1 MFLYNITVWRGKTWI
16 TADDEEC
23 IYLGI
28 SAFLC
33 ILFSSIGACM
43 KSKDEVRTEIISK
56 VKKIVVKIGTGVLTT
71 GDGYLDKEQIRGLA
85 GQVVELKKMGYRVVV
100 VSSGAVGS
108 GMGELGIE
116 KRPGTLPELQ
126 AVASIGQSKL
136 ISMYDAC
143 FKLHGYHAAQILL
156 TREDFE
162 DRQRYLNTCNTI
174 HTLFQL
180 NAIPV
185 VNENDTISVDEI
197 KFGDNDA
204 LSALVTNLLNAE
216 LLIILSSVDGLYD
229 KCPTAKS
236 KATVIPLV
244 DNVSDE
250 IRQLAFNAKT
260 QRGVGGMQTK
270 LEAASIVIKAGEAV
284 VIANGRT
291 DKVLK
296 RIVQGEHIGTLF
308 LPKSE
313 KLANRKRWIGYT
325 LKPKGTVCVDD
336 GAMCALIEKGKSLL
350 ATGIVSVEG
359 TFGKGDIISVCKKGD
374 GFIFAKGLTNY
385 SSEEIERIKGCS
397 TSAIAKMLGYK
408 LYDEVIHRDNMV
420 IL

>member
-1 MFLYNITVWRGKTWI
+1 MKMK
-16 TADDEEC
+16 DD
-23 IYLGI
+23 LR
-28 SAFLC
+28 SQ
-33 ILFSSIGACM
+33 IL
-43 KSKDEVRTEIISK
+43 SK

-71 GDGYLDKEQIRGLA
+71 DDGYLDKEQIKGLA
-85 GQVVELKKMGYRVVV
+85 GQVVELKKMGYDVVV
-100 VSSGAVGS
+100 VSSGAIGS

-116 KRPGTLPELQ
+116 KRPSTLPGLQ
-126 AVASIGQSKL
+126 AVAAIGQSKL

-185 VNENDTISVDEI
+185 VNENDTISVEEI

-204 LSALVTNLLNAE
+204 LSAMVTNLLNAE

-229 KCPTAKS
+229 KSPTVKN
-236 KATVIPLV
+236 KARVIPV
-244 DNVSDE
+244 VEDVSDE
-250 IRQLAFNAKT
+250 IRQLAFNSKT

-270 LEAASIVIKAGEAV
+270 LEAVSIVVKAGEAV
-284 VIANGRT
+284 IVANGRT

-296 RIVQGEHIGTLF
+296 RIVLCENIGTLF
-308 LPKSE
+308 LPKKE
-313 KLANRKRWIGYT
+313 KLANRKRWIGFT
-325 LKPKGTVCVDD
+325 IKPKGKVYIDD
-336 GAMCALIEKGKSLL
+336 GAMNALTGKGKSLL

-359 TFGKGDIISVCKKGD
+359 TFDKGDIVSICKQGD
-374 GFIFAKGLTNY
+374 GVMFAKGLTNY
-385 SSEEIERIKGCS
+385 SSEEIEKIKGCS
-397 TSAIAKMLGYK
+397 TSSIAKVLGYK

>member
-1 MFLYNITVWRGKTWI
+1 
-16 TADDEEC
+16 
-23 IYLGI
+23 
-28 SAFLC
+28 
-33 ILFSSIGACM
+33 M
-43 KSKDEVRTEIISK
+43 KLKDEMRSQVLSK
-56 VKKIVVKIGTGVLTT
+56 VKKIVIKIGTGVLTT
-71 GDGYLDKEQIRGLA
+71 DNGYLDKEQIKGLA
-85 GQVVELKKMGYRVVV
+85 GQVVELKKMGYCVVV
-100 VSSGAVGS
+100 VSSGAIGS

-126 AVASIGQSKL
+126 AVAAIGQSKL

-185 VNENDTISVDEI
+185 VNENDTISVEEI

-204 LSALVTNLLNAE
+204 LSAMVTNLLNAE

-229 KCPTAKS
+229 RCPTAKN
-236 KATVIPLV
+236 KATVIPV
-244 DNVSDE
+244 VEDVSDE
-250 IRQLAFNAKT
+250 IKQLAFNSKT

-270 LEAASIVIKAGEAV
+270 LEAVSVVVKAGEAV
-284 VIANGRT
+284 IIANGRT

-296 RIVQGEHIGTLF
+296 RIVQGEDMGTLF
-308 LPKSE
+308 LPKKE
-313 KLANRKRWIGYT
+313 KLANRKRWIGFT
-325 LKPKGTVCVDD
+325 IKPKGKIYVDD
-336 GAMCALIEKGKSLL
+336 GAMSALTEKGKSLL

-359 TFGKGDIISVCKKGD
+359 AFDKGDTISICKKGD
-374 GFIFAKGLTNY
+374 GAMFAKGLTNY
-385 SSEEIERIKGCS
+385 SSEEIEKIKGCS
-397 TSAIAKMLGYK
+397 TSSITKILGYK
-408 LYDEVIHRDNMV
+408 LYDEIIHRDNMV

>member
-1 MFLYNITVWRGKTWI
+1 MKTKNDI
-16 TADDEEC
+16 RNQ
-23 IYLGI
+23 
-28 SAFLC
+28 
-33 ILFSSIGACM
+33 IL
-43 KSKDEVRTEIISK
+43 SK
-56 VKKIVVKIGTGVLTT
+56 VKKLVVKIGTGVLTT
-71 GDGYLDKEQIRGLA
+71 DDGFMDKEQIKRLA
-85 GQVVELKKMGYRVVV
+85 EQVVELKKMGYDVVV
-100 VSSGAVGS
+100 VSSGAIGF

-126 AVASIGQSKL
+126 AVAAIGQSKL
-136 ISMYDAC
+136 ISTYDEY

-229 KCPTAKS
+229 RCPTAKS
-236 KATVIPLV
+236 KAMVIPV
-244 DNVSDE
+244 VENVSDE
-250 IRQLAFNAKT
+250 IRQLAFDLKT
-260 QRGVGGMQTK
+260 KRGVGGMQTK
-270 LEAASIVIKAGEAV
+270 LEAASVVTNAGEAV
-284 VIANGRT
+284 IIANGRINGI
-291 DKVLK
+291 LK
-296 RIVQGEHIGTLF
+296 KIVQGEDIGTLF
-308 LPKSE
+308 LPKEE
-313 KLANRKRWIGYT
+313 KLASRKRWIGYT
-325 LKPKGTVCVDD
+325 IKPKGKIYIDD
-336 GAMCALIEKGKSLL
+336 GAMHALRDKGKSLL
-350 ATGIVSVEG
+350 ASGIVSVEG
-359 TFGKGDIISVCKKGD
+359 TFNKGDIISICGKGN
-374 GFIFAKGLTNY
+374 GAVIARGLTNY
-385 SSEEIERIKGCS
+385 SSEEIEKIKGCS
-397 TSAIAKMLGYK
+397 TSHIAKVLGYK

>member
-1 MFLYNITVWRGKTWI
+1 MKTN
-16 TADDEEC
+16 DDVRRQ
-23 IYLGI
+23 
-28 SAFLC
+28 
-33 ILFSSIGACM
+33 IL
-43 KSKDEVRTEIISK
+43 SK
-56 VKKIVVKIGTGVLTT
+56 VKKVVVKIGTGVLTT
-71 GDGYLDKEQIRGLA
+71 EDGYVDKRQIQGLA
-85 GQVVELKKMGYRVVV
+85 EQVVELKKMGYDVVV
-100 VSSGAVGS
+100 VSSGAIGT

-126 AVASIGQSKL
+126 AVAAIGQSKL
-136 ISMYDAC
+136 ISTYNDS

-229 KCPTAKS
+229 KFPTGKS
-236 KATVIPLV
+236 KASVLSIV

-250 IRQLAFNAKT
+250 IRQLAFDFKT
-260 QRGVGGMQTK
+260 KRGIGGMQTK
-270 LEAASIVIKAGEAV
+270 LEAASVVTNAGEAMI
-284 VIANGRT
+284 IANGRA
-291 DKVLK
+291 DGVLRK
-296 RIVQGEHIGTLF
+296 IVKGERIGTLF
-308 LPKSE
+308 LPKQE
-313 KLANRKRWIGYT
+313 KLASRKRWIGYT
-325 LKPKGTVCVDD
+325 IKPKGKVSVDE
-336 GAMCALIEKGKSLL
+336 GAMHALTEQGKSLL
-350 ATGIVSVEG
+350 ASGIVSVEG
-359 TFGKGDIISVCKKGD
+359 TFHKGDTVSVCGR
-374 GFIFAKGLTNY
+374 GNGVIIARGLTNY
-385 SSEEIERIKGCS
+385 SSSEIEKIKGCS
-397 TSAIAKMLGYK
+397 TSYIAKVLGYK

-420 IL
+420 ILY

>member
-1 MFLYNITVWRGKTWI
+1 MRNQ
-16 TADDEEC
+16 
-23 IYLGI
+23 
-28 SAFLC
+28 
-33 ILFSSIGACM
+33 IL
-43 KSKDEVRTEIISK
+43 SK
-56 VKKIVVKIGTGVLTT
+56 VRKVVVKIGTGVLTT
-71 GDGYLDKEQIRGLA
+71 DEGYVDKEQIQRLA
-85 GQVVELKKMGYRVVV
+85 EQVVELKKMGYDVVV
-100 VSSGAVGS
+100 VSSGAIGS

-126 AVASIGQSKL
+126 AVAAIGQSKL
-136 ISMYDAC
+136 ISTYDEC

-229 KCPTAKS
+229 KYPMGKS
-236 KATVIPLV
+236 KATVIPIV
-244 DNVSDE
+244 ENVSDE
-250 IRQLAFNAKT
+250 IKRLAFDLKT
-260 QRGVGGMQTK
+260 KRGVGGMQTK
-270 LEAASIVIKAGEAV
+270 LEAASVVTNAGEAV
-284 VIANGRT
+284 IIANGRT
-291 DKVLK
+291 GGILK
-296 RIVQGEHIGTLF
+296 KIVHGENVGTLF
-308 LPKSE
+308 LPKEE
-313 KLANRKRWIGYT
+313 KLASRKRWIGYT
-325 LKPKGTVCVDD
+325 IKPKGKVYVDD
-336 GAMCALIEKGKSLL
+336 GAMHALTEKGKSLL
-350 ATGIVSVEG
+350 ASGIVLVEG
-359 TFGKGDIISVCKKGD
+359 TFNKGDTISICGKGDDAVI
-374 GFIFAKGLTNY
+374 ARGLTNY
-385 SSEEIERIKGCS
+385 SSEEIEKIKGCS
-397 TSAIAKMLGYK
+397 TSHIAKVLGYK

>member
-1 MFLYNITVWRGKTWI
+1 MRSQVL
-16 TADDEEC
+16 
-23 IYLGI
+23 
-28 SAFLC
+28 
-33 ILFSSIGACM
+33 
-43 KSKDEVRTEIISK
+43 SKI
-56 VKKIVVKIGTGVLTT
+56 KKIVIKIGTGVLTT
-71 GDGYLDKEQIRGLA
+71 DNGYLDKEQIKGLA

-100 VSSGAVGS
+100 VSSGAIGS

-126 AVASIGQSKL
+126 AVAAIGQSKL

-185 VNENDTISVDEI
+185 VNENDTISVEEI

-204 LSALVTNLLNAE
+204 LSAMVTNLLNAE

-229 KCPTAKS
+229 RCPTAKN
-236 KATVIPLV
+236 KATVIPIV
-244 DNVSDE
+244 EDVSDE
-250 IRQLAFNAKT
+250 IKQLAFNSKT

-270 LEAASIVIKAGEAV
+270 LEAVSVVVKAGEAV
-284 VIANGRT
+284 IIANGRT

-296 RIVQGEHIGTLF
+296 RIVQGEDMGTLF
-308 LPKSE
+308 LPKKE
-313 KLANRKRWIGYT
+313 KLANRKRWIGFT
-325 LKPKGTVCVDD
+325 IKPKGKIYVDD
-336 GAMCALIEKGKSLL
+336 GAMSALTEKGKSLL

-359 TFGKGDIISVCKKGD
+359 AFDKGDTISICKKGD
-374 GFIFAKGLTNY
+374 GAMFAKGLTNY
-385 SSEEIERIKGCS
+385 SSEEIEKIKGCS
-397 TSAIAKMLGYK
+397 TSSITKILGYK
-408 LYDEVIHRDNMV
+408 LYDEIIHRDNMV

>member
-1 MFLYNITVWRGKTWI
+1 MKTKNDLR
-16 TADDEEC
+16 TQ
-23 IYLGI
+23 
-28 SAFLC
+28 
-33 ILFSSIGACM
+33 IL
-43 KSKDEVRTEIISK
+43 SK

-71 GDGYLDKEQIRGLA
+71 EDGYVDKEQIQRLA
-85 GQVVELKKMGYRVVV
+85 EQVVELKKMGYDVVV
-100 VSSGAVGS
+100 VSSGAIGS

-126 AVASIGQSKL
+126 AVAAIGQSKL
-136 ISMYDAC
+136 ISTYDEC

-229 KCPTAKS
+229 KYPTGKS
-236 KATVIPLV
+236 KAVVIPFV
-244 DNVSDE
+244 ENVSDE
-250 IRQLAFNAKT
+250 IRQLAFDLKT
-260 QRGVGGMQTK
+260 KRGVGGMQTK
-270 LEAASIVIKAGEAV
+270 LEAASVVTNAGEAV
-284 VIANGRT
+284 IIANGRM
-291 DKVLK
+291 DGVLRK
-296 RIVQGEHIGTLF
+296 IVQGEHIGTLF
-308 LPKSE
+308 LPREE
-313 KLANRKRWIGYT
+313 KMASRKRWIGYT
-325 LKPKGTVCVDD
+325 IKPKGKVYVDD
-336 GAMCALIEKGKSLL
+336 GAMHALRDKGKSLL
-350 ATGIVSVEG
+350 ASGIVSVEG
-359 TFGKGDIISVCKKGD
+359 TFSKGDIISICGRGNGAIV
-374 GFIFAKGLTNY
+374 ARGLTNY
-385 SSEEIERIKGCS
+385 SSEEIEKIKGCS
-397 TSAIAKMLGYK
+397 TSHIAKVLGYK